1 MRPWMLTA
9 PQVTLIESALTAFQ
23 AAWDARDP
31 ALLPPGTPRWLFLR
45 WLQGQGVLFHGSPQP
60 GLTEFEPRTP
70 HDRSADEFSKRNGVF
85 ATSDALWALMY
96 ALRDRRRV
104 RGMLNAALQ
113 VEEAGGWS
121 DVRYFLS
128 LAPQPDA
135 TVTRGEDLLT
145 PGVVYV
151 LPPDGFDLMPP
162 YDWPG
167 LGRVREPHLICPHP
181 VRPLLAVPVTPGDF
195 PLPVRLHDAATVNA
209 RCAADP
215 WGFPWLD

>member
-9 PQVTLIESALTAFQ
+9 PQAGLTAADITAFQ
-23 AAWDARDP
+23 AAWDDRDP
-31 ALLPPGTPRWLFLR
+31 ARLPTGTPRWLFLR
-45 WLQGQGVLFHGSPQP
+45 WLHGQGVLFHGSPQA
-60 GLTEFEPRTP
+60 GLTEFELRTP
-70 HDRSADEFSKRNGVF
+70 HDLSVDEFSKRTGVY
-85 ATSDALWALMY
+85 ATSDSLWALMY

-104 RGMLNAALQ
+104 RRILNAALQ
-113 VEEAGGWS
+113 VEQGGGWS

-135 TVTRGEDLLT
+135 IVTRGEDLLT

-151 LPPDGFDLMPP
+151 LPPEGFDLMPS

-167 LGRVREPHLICPHP
+167 LGRVREPHLLCPHP
-181 VRPLLAVPVTPGDF
+181 VRPVLAVPVMPTDF
-195 PLPVRLHDAATVNA
+195 PLPVCLHDADTVDA

-215 WGFPWLD
+215 WGFPWLG